1 MTELGQRLKEAR
13 SDKGLSIE
21 EIQSITKIQKR
32 YLHAIEEGNYELL
45 PGNFYTRAFIK
56 NYAEAV
62 GLGGEELLEEYA
74 SEIPKASTDVPENL
88 PPRKMRRPA
97 SPSKTTSKWSS
108 VFPSI
113 LVVLVL
119 VGVAAII
126 WYVVQNGD
134 EKTNQTATTNQVE
147 EQVSSDENSGDAP
160 SSDEVSDSKKP
171 EESSDQPDGEAK
183 DQPSEEDK
191 KSEEKSEEKPEEEPE
206 MAIKKVKSNSSSST
220 YELSNTDKYEVKLEA
235 KGGSWVAL
243 TGASDKRYVY
253 KSLKKGEKVTHDL
266 TSESSASLRLGSSPN
281 ITVFVNGEKIDI
293 PNEPVVQNVTL
304 NFKKSE

>member
-13 SDKGLSIE
+13 NDKGLSIE

-88 PPRKMRRPA
+88 PPRKMRRPT
-97 SPSKTTSKWSS
+97 SPSKTTSKWPS

-113 LVVLVL
+113 LVVLAL

-126 WYVVQNGD
+126 WFVVQNGD

-147 EQVSSDENSGDAP
+147 EQVSSDENSGNPP
-160 SSDEVSDSKKP
+160 SSDEVTDSKKP
-171 EESSDQPDGEAK
+171 EDSSDQPDEDAK
-183 DQPSEEDK
+183 EQSSD
-191 KSEEKSEEKPEEEPE
+191 EEKKPEEEPE
-206 MAIKKVKSNSSSST
+206 PDMAIKKVESNSSSST

-243 TGASDKRYVY
+243 TGASDKKYVY

-266 TSESSASLRLGSSPN
+266 TKESSASLRLGSSPN
-281 ITVFVNGEKIDI
+281 VTVFVNGEKIDI